1 MVVAKGILMGEL
13 YTYKIKTVGTI
24 YPAKILSEIKG

>member
-1 MVVAKGILMGEL
+1 VVARGFLMGEL
-13 YTYKIKTVGTI
+13 YTYTIKTVGTI

>member
-1 MVVAKGILMGEL
+1 MGEL
-13 YTYKIKTVGTI
+13 YTYKIKIVGTI